1 MRITAV
7 PSRGRCSPPCT
18 TPLGRMVLEGGA
30 RGQSRA
36 DASCPGSG
44 TLDGWAY
51 PGGEGPADL
60 SAATASTL
68 DTADLVL
75 PEAFLWIDG
84 GYEIANPLAGRL
96 LPTLTPLL
104 GLLALL
110 SAFAVCWRQW
120 HSDGA

>member
-1 MRITAV
+1 MFAALYD
-7 PSRGRCSPPCT
+7 T
-18 TPLGRMVLEGGA
+18 TGRMVLEGGTGA
-30 RGQSRA
+30 ESGRCILPRF
-36 DASCPGSG
+36 G
-44 TLDGWAY
+44 TLNGWAL
-51 PGGEGPADL
+51 PGGEGLDL

-68 DTADLVL
+68 DAADLVL